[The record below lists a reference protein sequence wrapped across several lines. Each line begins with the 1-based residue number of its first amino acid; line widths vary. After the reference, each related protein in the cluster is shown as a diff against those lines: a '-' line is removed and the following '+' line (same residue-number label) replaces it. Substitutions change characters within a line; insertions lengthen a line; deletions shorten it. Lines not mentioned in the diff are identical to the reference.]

1 MTLTRTEGKKTDP
14 LVVLL
19 SDRVFENQS
28 SGQSTDEEDVHPPD
42 GNSRRSHRNRCRAR
56 PRSASVEACLTG
68 MYRRCGAK
76 QARRTENSK
85 KRYCYTL

>member
-1 MTLTRTEGKKTDP
+1 MCFSM
-14 LVVLL
+14 VVFAF
-19 SDRVFENQS
+19 DRILENQ
-28 SGQSTDEEDVHPPD
+28 SGQSTDEEDVHPPES
-42 GNSRRSHRNRCRAR
+42 GSHRPSHRNRCRAR

-85 KRYCYTL
+85 KYTFAHLGYL